1 MKNLSKMFALCM
13 VTMALSAPLAHAN
26 EAVAEPVDTT
36 PAVES
41 NTGVVGDIAGV
52 ISDYYK
58 FRINT
63 KLNLIELK
71 YDVKST
77 FWNTV
82 YGE

>member
-1 MKNLSKMFALCM
+1 MKNLSKMFAVCM
-13 VTMALSAPLAHAN
+13 VTMALSAPLANAS
-26 EAVAEPVDTT
+26 EVAAPVDTT

-41 NTGVVGDIAGV
+41 NTGVVGDVAGV

-63 KLNLIELK
+63 KINLVELK

-82 YGE
+82 YGK